1 MNRLFVRT
9 KNNKGSTLIIVLVIV
24 AFIAILGTTTI
35 ASAML
40 NYKMKLVDKGA
51 KKSFYTAE
59 EAVDQVY
66 AGLGKLSMENLNLI
80 YTDKMSTM
88 TRQDASGS
96 SYQMSNDDCNKEL
109 RVEFADKMLK
119 ALFQTYTWDKSNKNA
134 VIPPTEETAI
144 GVRTVAQILNSY
156 IEDTTNLRVKSVG
169 KQKLEVAASM
179 YPNMYNYTIIIQD
192 CAIEYKNSDG
202 YFANVTVDIN
212 LGLPDLK
219 IVFVDDSESQLTT
232 FEDFAIIANTG
243 LNVNSS
249 KTLNI
254 SDTKVYAG
262 ATGGVKV
269 GSNSTFNAQGKSSV
283 VTPGALSVGAD
294 LSNTP
299 GAVAQSTNSK
309 FSLATNSK
317 LWCMDIIAPE
327 NSSLGNISIL
337 GSAFV
342 KDDLNVDGTNNMAVI
357 DGNYVGFSYEGRITS
372 TNVGHA
378 NSSAMM
384 INGKGCRL
392 SMSSITTLILGG
404 RSYIDIDGQRS
415 YMTGESVSLRANQ
428 EIYLVPDAF
437 LKKKSNS
444 SQYYS
449 NPVVSTYTDDVNV
462 TIPDSFFAK
471 AWLTPQMV
479 TTVTVNGFRY
489 YYFDIEKQYVDDYVN
504 AIANYNAAVDG
515 LDVYRQTMRNLLMA
529 DITELQQQSLI
540 TSGSGAA
547 IYSNGSLINAQL
559 DVSGE
564 VDSISAQ
571 TTGSNFGL
579 GADSFKITA
588 TDLNNRFSLITKVLY
603 EPSFYSDGSDVKGNE
618 ALTSK
623 ERAIYSSYPST
634 IIVDGKKINIAD
646 KTDNVFTNF
655 INTTYL
661 YEKTNIADYVPA
673 GQTASSPF
681 KVYASNKTHNGG
693 TIYIDNINA
702 GGHVNYT
709 DGLIITDGN
718 VVVRQNFN
726 GLIIAGG
733 TVSIDNSVTVTN
745 TYKNMDNMLASLSS
759 DDKTAVQKFFTA
771 WSGKDVEEPKDPLDY
786 NISGITYRNI
796 VDFTNW
802 RKSAPTIINTETPTA
817 PEESSSA
824 GA

>member
-1 MNRLFVRT
+1 MNRLLVRT

-35 ASAML
+35 ASAFL
-40 NYKMKLVDKGA
+40 NYKMKLVDKQS

-66 AGLGKLSMENLNLI
+66 AGLGKLCMENLNLV
-80 YTDKMSTM
+80 YTDKMATI
-88 TRQDASGS
+88 TRQDASTGS
-96 SYQMSNDDCNKEL
+96 SYQISNDDCNREL
-109 RVEFADKMLK
+109 RVEFMDKMLK
-119 ALFQTYTWDKSNKNA
+119 ALFQTYTWDKSNTSA
-134 VIPPTEETAI
+134 VIPPTTETAI
-144 GVRTVAQILNSY
+144 GAKTVVQILNSY
-156 IEDTTNLRVKSVG
+156 IEDTAKLRVKSVG
-169 KQKLEVAASM
+169 KQKLEVEASM
-179 YPNMYNYTIIIQD
+179 YPNMYNYTIVIKD
-192 CAIEYKNSDG
+192 CAIEYKNEDG

-212 LGLPDLK
+212 IGLPDLK
-219 IVFVDDSESQLTT
+219 IVFIDDSESQLTT

-249 KTLNI
+249 KTFNI

-262 ATGGVKV
+262 VTGGIKV
-269 GSNSTFNAQGKSSV
+269 GSNAAFNAQGKSSV
-283 VTPGALSVGAD
+283 VTPGALNVGAD

-299 GAVAQSTNSK
+299 GAVAKSTNSK

-317 LWCMDIIAPE
+317 LWCMDIITPD
-327 NSSLGNISIL
+327 NSSLGTISIS

-342 KDDLNVDGTNNMAVI
+342 KDDLNVDGDNNIAVI
-357 DGNYVGFSYEGRITS
+357 DGNYIGFSYEGRITS
-372 TNVGHA
+372 TVVGHA

-392 SMSSITTLILGG
+392 SMNAITTLILGG
-404 RSYIDIDGQRS
+404 RSYIDIAGQHS

-437 LKKKSNS
+437 LKKKDGSG
-444 SQYYS
+444 YYS
-449 NPVVSTYTDDVNV
+449 NPVVSTYKDQVEV
-462 TIPDSFFAK
+462 TVPDSFFAK
-471 AWLTPQMV
+471 GWLTTQKV
-479 TTVTVNGFRY
+479 TTVTQNGFVY
-489 YYFDIEKQYVDDYVN
+489 YYFDIKKEYVDDYVN
-504 AIANYNAAVDG
+504 AIANYDPAKDS
-515 LDVYRQTMRNLLMA
+515 LDIYRQALKKLLMA

-540 TSGSGAA
+540 TNGSGAA

-559 DVSGE
+559 DVSGKI
-564 VDSISAQ
+564 DSVSAQ
-571 TTGSNFGL
+571 TTGSEFGL

-623 ERAIYSSYPST
+623 ERAIYTSYPST
-634 IIVDGKKINIAD
+634 IIVNGKKINISD

-661 YEKTNIADYVPA
+661 YEKTNIKDYTPA
-673 GQTASSPF
+673 GQTDSSPF
-681 KVYASNKTHNGG
+681 KVYVSNKTRNGG
-693 TIYIDNINA
+693 TIYIDNVGGA
-702 GGHVNYT
+702 GHINYT

-733 TVSIDNSVTVTN
+733 TVSVDNSVTVTN
-745 TYKNMDNMLASLSS
+745 TYKTMDNMLASLSA
-759 DDKTAVQKFFTA
+759 DDRTAVQKFFTA
-771 WSGKDVEEPKDPLDY
+771 WSGKDVEKPKDPLEY
-786 NISGITYRNI
+786 NISGITYKNI
-796 VDFTNW
+796 VDFNNW
-802 RKSAPTIINTETPTA
+802 RKSAPTVIEV
-817 PEESSSA
+817 ESSTSV
-824 GA
+824 

>member
-1 MNRLFVRT
+1 MNRLLVWK
-9 KNNKGSTLIIVLVIV
+9 KNNKGATMIFVLVIV

-40 NYKMKLVDKGA
+40 NYKMKLVGKSA

-66 AGLGKLSMENLNLI
+66 AGLGKLSMENLNLV

-88 TRQDASGS
+88 TRQDGSGEN
-96 SYQMSNDDCNKEL
+96 YQMSNDDANKEL
-109 RVEFADKMLK
+109 RKEFAGKMLK
-119 ALFQTYTWDKSNKNA
+119 ALFQTYTWDGADTSKD
-134 VIPPTEETAI
+134 IPPTSDTVI
-144 GVRTVAQILNSY
+144 GVKTVEQILNSY
-156 IEDTTNLRVKSVG
+156 IEDTTNLKVESVG
-169 KQKLEVAASM
+169 KQRLEVERSM
-179 YPNMYNYTIIIQD
+179 YPNMYNYTIVIKD
-192 CAIEYKNSDG
+192 CAIAYKDERG

-243 LNVNSS
+243 IDVNSS
-249 KTLNI
+249 KTFNI
-254 SDTKVYAG
+254 NDTKVYAG
-262 ATGGVKV
+262 ATGGIKV
-269 GSNSTFNAQGKSSV
+269 GSNAVFNAQGRSSV
-283 VTPGALSVGAD
+283 VTPGALTVGAD
-294 LSNTP
+294 LSSAP
-299 GAVAQSTNSK
+299 GAVAEAANSK
-309 FSLATNSK
+309 FSLASNSK

-327 NSSLGNISIL
+327 NSNLGTISIS

-357 DGNYVGFSYEGRITS
+357 DGNYVGFSYEGAISS

-384 INGKGCRL
+384 INGRGCRL

-437 LKKKSNS
+437 LRKKSNS

-449 NPVVSTYTDDVNV
+449 NPVVASYVGDVDV
-462 TIPDSFFAK
+462 IVPDGFFAK
-471 AWLTPQMV
+471 NWLTAQQVM
-479 TTVTVNGFRY
+479 TVNVNGFRY
-489 YYFDIEKQYVDDYVN
+489 YYFDIKKENTADYVN
-504 AIANYNAAVDG
+504 AIANYNAAQDG
-515 LDVYRQTMRNLLMA
+515 IDVYRQTMKNLLMA

-540 TSGSGAA
+540 TNTSGAA

-559 DVSGE
+559 DISGE
-564 VDSISAQ
+564 IDSISAK
-571 TTGSNFGL
+571 TTSVDIGGL
-579 GADSFKITA
+579 GADSFRITA

-603 EPSFYSDGSDVKGNE
+603 EPSFYSDGSDVNGNE

-623 ERAIYSSYPST
+623 ERAIYTSYPST
-634 IIVDGKKINIAD
+634 IIVKGKKIKIVD
-646 KTDNVFTNF
+646 MTDNVFNNF
-655 INTTYL
+655 INSTYL
-661 YEKTNIADYVPA
+661 YDKTSLTDYVPA
-673 GQTASSPF
+673 DQTASSPV
-681 KVYASNKTHNGG
+681 KVYVSNKTHNGG
-693 TIYIDNINA
+693 TIYIDNVNA

-745 TYKNMDNMLASLSS
+745 TYKDMDTMLATLSKE
-759 DDKTAVQKFFTA
+759 DKTAVQKFFTA
-771 WSGKDVEEPKDPLDY
+771 WSGTDLEEPKDPLDY

-802 RKSAPTIINTETPTA
+802 RKSAPTVVEAESGTA
-817 PEESSSA
+817 S
-824 GA
+824 

>member
-1 MNRLFVRT
+1 MNRLLVRT

-66 AGLGKLSMENLNLI
+66 AGLGKLAMENLNLV

-88 TRQDASGS
+88 TRLDASGA
-96 SYQMSNDDCNKEL
+96 SYQMSNDDANKEL

-119 ALFQTYTWDKSNKNA
+119 ALFQTYTWDKSNTSA
-134 VIPPTEETAI
+134 VIPPTSETVI
-144 GVRTVAQILNSY
+144 GVKTVEQILNSY
-156 IEDTTNLRVKSVG
+156 IEDTTNLKVESVG
-169 KQKLEVAASM
+169 KQRLEVETSM
-179 YPNMYNYTIIIQD
+179 YSGMYNYTIIIED
-192 CAIEYKNSDG
+192 CAIAYKNENG

-243 LNVNSS
+243 IDVNSS
-249 KTLNI
+249 QTLNI
-254 SDTKVYAG
+254 NDTKIYAG
-262 ATGGVKV
+262 ATGGIKV
-269 GSNSTFNAQGKSSV
+269 GSSAVFNAQGQSSV
-283 VTPGALSVGAD
+283 VTPGALTVGAD

-299 GAVAQSTNSK
+299 GAVAESVNSK
-309 FSLATNSK
+309 FSLASNSK

-327 NSSLGNISIL
+327 NSSLGTISIS

-372 TNVGHA
+372 TTVGHA

-384 INGKGCRL
+384 INGRGCRL
-392 SMSSITTLILGG
+392 AMSSITTLILGG

-449 NPVVSTYTDDVNV
+449 NPVVSSYADDVEV
-462 TIPDSFFAK
+462 TVPDSFFAK
-471 AWLTPQMV
+471 SWLTAQQV
-479 TTVTVNGFRY
+479 TTVNVNGFRY
-489 YYFDIEKQYVDDYVN
+489 YYFDIEKEYVDDYVN
-504 AIANYNAAVDG
+504 AIANYNAAQDG
-515 LDVYRQTMRNLLMA
+515 IDVYRQTMKNLLMA
-529 DITELQQQSLI
+529 DITELQQQSLL
-540 TSGSGAA
+540 TNSSGAA

-564 VDSISAQ
+564 IDSVSAQ

-603 EPSFYSDGSDVKGNE
+603 EPSFYSDGSDVKGDE

-623 ERAIYSSYPST
+623 ERAIYTSYPST
-634 IIVDGKKINIAD
+634 IIVKGKKVNIAD

-661 YEKTNIADYVPA
+661 YEKTNLTDYVPA
-673 GQTASSPF
+673 NQTDSSSF
-681 KVYASNKTHNGG
+681 KVYVSNKTHNGG
-693 TIYIDNINA
+693 TLYIDNVNA

-745 TYKNMDNMLASLSS
+745 TYRDMDTMLATLSAE
-759 DDKTAVQKFFTA
+759 DKTTVQKFFTA
-771 WSGKDVEEPKDPLDY
+771 WSGKDLEEPKDPLDY

-802 RKSAPTIINTETPTA
+802 RKSAPTVVG
-817 PEESSSA
+817 EESSTASE
-824 GA
+824 

>member
-1 MNRLFVRT
+1 MNRLLVRI
-9 KNNKGSTLIIVLVIV
+9 KNNKGSTLIMVLVIV

-66 AGLGKLSMENLNLI
+66 AGLGKLSMENLNVV

-88 TRQDASGS
+88 TRLDGAGA
-96 SYQMSNDDCNKEL
+96 SYQMSNDEANREL
-109 RVEFADKMLK
+109 RVEFTDKMLK
-119 ALFQTYTWDKSNKNA
+119 ALFRTYTWDKSNTST
-134 VIPPTEETAI
+134 VIPPASDAI
-144 GVRTVAQILNSY
+144 TGIMTVKDILNSY
-156 IEDTTNLRVKSVG
+156 IEDTANLKVESVG
-169 KQKLEVAASM
+169 KHRLEVEKSM

-192 CAIEYKNSDG
+192 CAIAYKNENG

-219 IVFVDDSESQLTT
+219 IVFVDDSESELTT
-232 FEDFAIIANTG
+232 FEDFSIIANTG
-243 LNVNSS
+243 INVNPSR
-249 KTLNI
+249 TFNI
-254 SDTKVYAG
+254 NDTKVYAG
-262 ATGGVKV
+262 AAGGIKV
-269 GSNSTFNAQGKSSV
+269 GSNAVFNTQGRSSV

-299 GAVAQSTNSK
+299 GAVAESVNSK

-327 NSSLGNISIL
+327 NSRLGNISIL

-357 DGNYVGFSYEGRITS
+357 DGNYVGFSYEGRLTS
-372 TNVGHA
+372 TTVGHA
-378 NSSAMM
+378 TSSAMM
-384 INGKGCRL
+384 INGRGCRL
-392 SMSSITTLILGG
+392 AMSSITTLILGG

-437 LKKKSNS
+437 LRKKSNS

-449 NPVVSTYTDDVNV
+449 NPVVSTYASDVEV
-462 TIPDSFFAK
+462 TVPNSFFAK
-471 AWLTPQMV
+471 SWLTSQQV

-489 YYFDIEKQYVDDYVN
+489 YYFDIEKEYVDDYVN
-504 AIANYNAAVDG
+504 AIANYDAARDG
-515 LDVYRQTMRNLLMA
+515 LDTVRQTMKNLLMA

-540 TSGSGAA
+540 TSGSGAS

-564 VDSISAQ
+564 IDSISAK

-588 TDLNNRFSLITKVLY
+588 TDLSNRFSLITKVLY
-603 EPSFYSDGSDVKGNE
+603 EPSFYSDGSDVKGDE

-623 ERAIYSSYPST
+623 ERAIYTSYPST
-634 IIVDGKKINIAD
+634 IIVKGKKINIAD

-661 YEKTNIADYVPA
+661 YDKTQLTDYTPA
-673 GQTASSPF
+673 GQTDSSPF

-693 TIYIDNINA
+693 TVYIDNVNA

-745 TYKNMDNMLASLSS
+745 TYKDMDAMLESLSAE
-759 DDKTAVQKFFTA
+759 DRTAVQKFFTA
-771 WSGKDVEEPKDPLDY
+771 WSGKDAEEPKDPLDY
-786 NISGITYRNI
+786 NISGITYKNI
-796 VDFTNW
+796 VDFANW
-802 RKSAPTIINTETPTA
+802 RKSAPTVIEGESGTAAEATE
-817 PEESSSA
+817 
-824 GA
+824 